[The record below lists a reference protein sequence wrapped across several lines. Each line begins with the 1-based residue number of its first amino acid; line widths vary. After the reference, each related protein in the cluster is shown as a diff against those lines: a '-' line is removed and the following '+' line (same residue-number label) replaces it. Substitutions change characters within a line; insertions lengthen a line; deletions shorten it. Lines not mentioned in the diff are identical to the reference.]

1 MSEEKVNYLKR
12 REDLCKRIEED
23 SVIIVASSSV
33 KKRNSDSN
41 YPFRQDSNF
50 FYLSGY
56 DEPES
61 LIVLRPEEKEKYI
74 LFCRDR
80 EPALE
85 QWEGF
90 RSGQEGA
97 IEKFKA
103 DGAYSITKLDEL
115 MPSLIEGKKN
125 IYYSM
130 SSPNGLNNKIKK
142 WVNEIRRNI
151 RGGSECPLNLI
162 SLDSIID
169 EMRLI
174 KSTEELDLMR
184 RACEITSVAHKNAMQ
199 KVSPGM
205 FEYQLEAEYLYSFM
219 QGGSRSPAY
228 NSIVGGGNNACILHY
243 SENSSILQ
251 DGSLVLVDAGCE
263 YEHYA
268 SDVTRTFPVNGKFS
282 VEQKEIYKIVLE
294 AHTEALKEVKP
305 GNPYINVH
313 NRSIEV
319 ITEGLISLGL
329 LEGKVV
335 DLINKGAFSKY
346 YMHRVG
352 HWLGMD
358 VHDVGNYKV
367 DGEWRRL
374 EEGMVLTIE
383 PGIYILDNMEQ
394 VDKKWLG
401 IGVRIED
408 DGLVTSEGNEIL
420 TSMAPREP
428 EDIES
433 LMSS

>member
-1 MSEEKVNYLKR
+1 MSEEKINYVKR
-12 REDLCKRIEED
+12 REHLFGKIEED
-23 SVIIVASSSV
+23 SVVIVASSTV
-33 KKRNSDSN
+33 KKRNSNSN
-41 YPFRQDSNF
+41 FPFRQDSNF

-56 DEPES
+56 NEPES
-61 LIVLRPEEKEKYI
+61 LLVLRPEEKEKYI
-74 LFCRDR
+74 LFCRERD
-80 EPALE
+80 ASLE
-85 QWEGF
+85 QWEGL
-90 RSGQEGA
+90 RSGQKGA
-97 IEKFKA
+97 IEKYKA
-103 DGAYSITKLDEL
+103 DASYSITKLDEL

-142 WVNEIRRNI
+142 WVDEIRKNT
-151 RGGSECPLNLI
+151 RGGSECPVNLI
-162 SLDSIID
+162 SLDSITD

-174 KSTEELDLMR
+174 KSKEELSLIR
-184 RACEITSVAHKNAMQ
+184 RACEITSLAHKNAMQ
-199 KVSPGM
+199 KVSPGI
-205 FEYQLEAEYLYSFM
+205 FEYELEAEYLYYFM
-219 QGGSRSPAY
+219 QGGARSPAY

-243 SENSSILQ
+243 TENNSILQ

-263 YEHYA
+263 FQHYA
-268 SDVTRTFPVNGKFS
+268 SDVTRTFPVNGRFS
-282 VEQKEIYKIVLE
+282 VEQREIYEVVLE

-329 LEGKVV
+329 LQGKATE
-335 DLINKGAFSKY
+335 LIKNGEFSKY

-367 DGEWRRL
+367 DGDWRRL

-383 PGIYILDNMEQ
+383 PGIYIPESIGQ
-394 VDKKWLG
+394 VDKRWLG

-408 DGLVTSEGNEIL
+408 DVLVTADGNEIL
-420 TSMAPREP
+420 TSIAPREY

>member
-1 MSEEKVNYLKR
+1 M
-12 REDLCKRIEED
+12 
-23 SVIIVASSSV
+23 
-33 KKRNSDSN
+33 
-41 YPFRQDSNF
+41 FR
-50 FYLSGY
+50 
-56 DEPES
+56 
-61 LIVLRPEEKEKYI
+61 
-74 LFCRDR
+74 
-80 EPALE
+80 
-85 QWEGF
+85 
-90 RSGQEGA
+90 
-97 IEKFKA
+97 
-103 DGAYSITKLDEL
+103 
-115 MPSLIEGKKN
+115 
-125 IYYSM
+125 
-130 SSPNGLNNKIKK
+130 
-142 WVNEIRRNI
+142 
-151 RGGSECPLNLI
+151 
-162 SLDSIID
+162 
-169 EMRLI
+169 
-174 KSTEELDLMR
+174 
-184 RACEITSVAHKNAMQ
+184 H
-199 KVSPGM
+199 
-205 FEYQLEAEYLYSFM
+205 
-219 QGGSRSPAY
+219 
-228 NSIVGGGNNACILHY
+228 
-243 SENSSILQ
+243 
-251 DGSLVLVDAGCE
+251 AGCE

-408 DGLVTSEGNEIL
+408 DVLVTSEGNEIL